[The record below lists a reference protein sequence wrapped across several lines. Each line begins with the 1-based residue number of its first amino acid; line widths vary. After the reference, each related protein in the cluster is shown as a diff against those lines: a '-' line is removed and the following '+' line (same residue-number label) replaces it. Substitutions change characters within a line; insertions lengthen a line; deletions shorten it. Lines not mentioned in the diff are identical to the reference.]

1 MNNTYITAL
10 IESLEKKISVLD
22 EIIIKNREQADL
34 LKAEPFSFADFDR
47 NTEEKSVL
55 IFRLEKLDD
64 GFESL
69 YARVKEELDANRA
82 QYADEIH
89 RMQDMIREIT
99 DKQTSIQAQE
109 TRLKKAV
116 EQNSARAAK
125 DLKQRRSTSS
135 AAQNYYQ
142 AMNKLGSSIPP
153 QFMDR
158 KK

>member
-47 NTEEKSVL
+47 NTEEKGVL

-69 YARVKEELDANRA
+69 YARVKEELDTNRA

-99 DKQTSIQAQE
+99 DKSASIQADE
-109 TRLKKAV
+109 ARNKAAL
-116 EQNSARAAK
+116 EQVFKAERARIK
-125 DLKQRRSTSS
+125 SGRSGVKALQSYS
-135 AAQNYYQ
+135 Q
-142 AMNKLGSSIPP
+142 AMNY
-153 QFMDR
+153 